1 VDDGRLLTFLKEV
14 VEYLWG
20 TRLLNLIPALP
31 CSMLAEL
38 RKIAKP
44 SSQETLSGEPEE
56 LPFEGLQMRRVF
68 LVLLIPFLAPVI
80 LIAWFL
86 GNF

>member
-1 VDDGRLLTFLKEV
+1 VGDKV
-14 VEYLWG
+14 VEPHPG
-20 TRLLNLIPALP
+20 SSVFHASR
-31 CSMLAEL
+31 EL